1 MRVSGLGRTVGRD
14 RGDSCTPGVSMYIW
28 CDERDEDG
36 DGIEGSKIL
45 GGVERVEITWTL
57 VCR

>member
-1 MRVSGLGRTVGRD
+1 MSGLGRTVGRD